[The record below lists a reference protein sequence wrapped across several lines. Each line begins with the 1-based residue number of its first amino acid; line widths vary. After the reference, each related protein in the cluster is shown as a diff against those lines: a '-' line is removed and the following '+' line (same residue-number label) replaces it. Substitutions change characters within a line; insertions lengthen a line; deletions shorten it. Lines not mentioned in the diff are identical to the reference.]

1 MPRTHRWRVLARRVP
16 LTCFLIKGSL
26 EDHAM
31 KVLALAGAS
40 PLPPYPARVLG
51 PGTGPRRCPLSRPR
65 RGSPACAL
73 LLSLVSSL
81 PCQAQPNAARGGKP
95 DFTKVRQFIQEQI
108 VSTSVPSIAVA
119 VARRGEI
126 VWEEGFGWADR
137 ENRVPAT
144 EHTMYATASV
154 TKLMTST
161 ALMILQGRK
170 RLDLDHPVND
180 YLGSARVSSPVWDP
194 AAATVRRVAT
204 HTAGLATYNLWW
216 SPDQG
221 PRPSADEIIRRY
233 GVLIW
238 KPGEQFDYSNLGY
251 GILGEVI
258 ERVSG
263 RRYADFVRDEVFWP
277 LGMNHTSAGIGPGL
291 EKFVAAPYEWSRGR
305 IPWGEPPLTPGY
317 SGVLC
322 SAHDLAL
329 FGMFHLKTHLPNQK
343 AILSDAAIDAMQ
355 SSTVAADEGLRY
367 GLGWWIDE
375 DHFGYR
381 DVFVAG
387 GNSFASATLKLIPS
401 EGIVVAVLVNTA
413 AGLSGAIIDEVLSV
427 LLPPYRE
434 KRARAADSQKPG
446 RSKSDAPSAPVSL
459 PASLTGTWTGSVQTY
474 QGKRPLTL
482 SIAESGDVHAKLGS
496 QLGTLLDDARFKN
509 GRLTGRMSGDLG
521 DDAIRPP
528 YELHFYLDL
537 RGEVLNGAVTTSGMG
552 PRLSYWVELKKG

>member
-1 MPRTHRWRVLARRVP
+1 M
-16 LTCFLIKGSL
+16 GSL

-40 PLPPYPARVLG
+40 PLPPSPVRVLG
-51 PGTGPRRCPLSRPR
+51 PGPGPRRCPLSRPR

-73 LLSLVSSL
+73 LLSLASSL
-81 PCQAQPNAARGGKP
+81 PCLAQPNAARGGKP

-108 VSTSVPSIAVA
+108 VATSVPSIAVA

-126 VWEEGFGWADR
+126 LWEEGFGWADR

-154 TKLMTST
+154 TKSMTAT

-170 RLDLDHPVND
+170 QLDLDHPVND
-180 YLGSARVSSPVWDP
+180 YLGSARVTSPAWDP
-194 AAATVRRVAT
+194 ATATVRRVAT
-204 HTAGLATYNLWW
+204 HTAGLATYDQGWN
-216 SPDQG
+216 PDQG
-221 PRPSADEIIRRY
+221 PRPSSDEIIRRY

-238 KPGEQFDYSNLGY
+238 RPGEQFDYSNLGY

-258 ERVSG
+258 ARVSG

-277 LGMNHTSAGIGPGL
+277 LGMTHASMGIGPSL
-291 EKFVAAPYEWSRGR
+291 EKFVAAQYDWTRGR
-305 IPWGEPPLTPGY
+305 IPSGEPPLTPGY
-317 SGVLC
+317 AGVFC

-329 FGMFHLKTHLPNQK
+329 FGMFHLKAHLPNQR
-343 AILSDAAIDAMQ
+343 AILSDAAIDLMQ
-355 SSTVAADEGLRY
+355 NSTVATGDGGRY
-367 GLGWWIDE
+367 GLGWWVDE
-375 DHFGYR
+375 DLYGYR
-381 DVFVAG
+381 GVLGQG
-387 GNSFASATLKLIPS
+387 GTGNTIAYLQLIPS
-401 EGIVVAVLVNTA
+401 EGIVVAVLANIGCSL
-413 AGLSGAIIDEVLSV
+413 AGEVVKEVLSV

-434 KRARAADSQKPG
+434 KRARAAASETSSRPKADL
-446 RSKSDAPSAPVSL
+446 PSSPANL

-496 QLGTLLDDARFKN
+496 QLGTLLDNARFKN

-552 PRLSYWVELKKG
+552 PRLTYWVELKRG